1 MRVRTGTAA
10 AISPGMVQ
18 IETARLEAITGGG
31 AVSAVARVG
40 GRPFPL
46 IDAGT
51 SLFDGYQKY
60 SKARADGQSVASSLG
75 EGAAGA
81 ISSFTFFDLW
91 GPSPAY

>member
-1 MRVRTGTAA
+1 
-10 AISPGMVQ
+10 MVQ
-18 IETARLEAITGGG
+18 IETAKLEAISGGG
-31 AVSAVARVG
+31 AASAVARVG

-51 SLFDGYQKY
+51 SLFDGYEKY
-60 SKARADGQSVASSLG
+60 TKARSEGQSVGNSLG
-75 EGAAGA
+75 AGVAGA